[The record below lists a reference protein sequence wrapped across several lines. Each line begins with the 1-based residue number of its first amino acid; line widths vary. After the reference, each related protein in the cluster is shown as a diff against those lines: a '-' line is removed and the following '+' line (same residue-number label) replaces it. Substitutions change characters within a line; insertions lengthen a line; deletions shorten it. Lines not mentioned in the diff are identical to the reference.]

1 MSMNVST
8 TTAAYANYQNN
19 YKTGT
24 ANKKK
29 ETAQTT
35 ENTKLKKNTTESI
48 AEKISVKRH
57 KKCWRICVDQE
68 TTWILWLPIL
78 KMVIMPKIF

>member
-35 ENTKLKKNTTESI
+35 ENTKLKENTTDSI

-57 KKCWRICVDQE
+57 KKCWRIYVDQE

>member
-1 MSMNVST
+1 MSMNVNT
-8 TTAAYANYQNN
+8 TTPYVNYQNN
-19 YKTGT
+19 YKTGS

-57 KKCWRICVDQE
+57 KNAGE
-68 TTWILWLPIL
+68 FTWI
-78 KMVIMPKIF
+78 KKRHGFYGCRF

>member
-1 MSMNVST
+1 MSMNVNT
-8 TTAAYANYQNN
+8 TTPYANYQTN
-19 YKTGT
+19 YKTGS

-29 ETAQTT
+29 ATAQTT

-48 AEKISVKRH
+48 AEKNLSKAAQ
-57 KKCWRICVDQE
+57 KCWRICVDQE

>member
-1 MSMNVST
+1 MSMNVNTVAS
-8 TTAAYANYQNN
+8 AYGSYQNG

-24 ANKKK
+24 AEKKK

-35 ENTKLKKNTTESI
+35 ENIKSKKIQLKASLK
-48 AEKISVKRH
+48 KISVKRH